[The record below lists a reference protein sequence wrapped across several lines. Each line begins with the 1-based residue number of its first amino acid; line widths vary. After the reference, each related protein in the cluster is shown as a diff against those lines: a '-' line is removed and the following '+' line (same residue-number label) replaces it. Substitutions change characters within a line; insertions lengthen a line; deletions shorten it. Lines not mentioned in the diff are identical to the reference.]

1 MDNNDLTQLPMMS
14 FKEIPEPK
22 ADAQPI
28 VALVKDSG
36 RIIGY
41 KLANGRIINKQEG
54 VNLAKAG
61 EIQGVGIATRKGN
74 EYLRAL
80 PDGEDNNNLSNLPT
94 VKN

>member
-1 MDNNDLTQLPMMS
+1 MMS

-28 VALVKDSG
+28 VALVKESG
-36 RIIGY
+36 RVIGY
-41 KLANGRIINKQEG
+41 QLADGRIINKQEG
-54 VNLAKAG
+54 VSLAKAG

-74 EYLRAL
+74 EYLRTL